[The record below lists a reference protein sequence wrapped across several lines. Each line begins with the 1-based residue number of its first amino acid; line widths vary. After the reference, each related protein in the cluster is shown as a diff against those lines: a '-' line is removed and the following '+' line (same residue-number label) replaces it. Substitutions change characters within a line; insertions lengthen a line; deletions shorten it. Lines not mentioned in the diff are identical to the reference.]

1 MTKRRL
7 EQLLYLAVALVC
19 ADTPLGLD
27 PVVAGLLLAALN
39 LALALCV

>member
-7 EQLLYLAVALVC
+7 EQLLYLGAALVC
-19 ADTPLGLD
+19 AATPLGLD
-27 PVVAGLLLAALN
+27 PVLAGLLLAAFN